1 MPIKKTIRAE
11 LFQAKNKEWS
21 YRIIAGNGR
30 ITLTPGETYKLR
42 GGARRALRQL
52 GREATCAP
60 KKTADDPMALHCQS
74 SPLSIAVLQELSRE
88 NAAWNARKKPAGKAH

>member
-11 LFQAKNKEWS
+11 LYVAGNREWS

-42 GGARRALRQL
+42 GGARRALRSLARDASAVTQDWPGTGSVL
-52 GREATCAP
+52 
-60 KKTADDPMALHCQS
+60 
-74 SPLSIAVLQELSRE
+74 SPLALAVQKELARE